1 MLIRVQDSN
10 YFPTAKYFN
19 KKKNHPFTG
28 GSQNKLNQLK
38 TNEKLKV

>member
-10 YFPTAKYFN
+10 YFPTAKYYN

-28 GSQNKLNQLK
+28 GSLNKHNQLK
-38 TNEKLKV
+38 KQMKN

>member
-1 MLIRVQDSN
+1 M
-10 YFPTAKYFN
+10 T

-38 TNEKLKV
+38 TNEKLKND